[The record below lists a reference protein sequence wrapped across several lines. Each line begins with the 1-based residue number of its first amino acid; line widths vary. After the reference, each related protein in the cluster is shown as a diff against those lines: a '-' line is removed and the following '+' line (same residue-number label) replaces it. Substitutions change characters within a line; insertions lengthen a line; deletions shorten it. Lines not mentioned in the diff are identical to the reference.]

1 MELIEYADASPEV
14 RAIYDDIMAV
24 RKTDYINNFWK
35 ALAHDPS
42 TLRRTWY
49 SVQQIMAAGALDAVT
64 KEMLYLAVS
73 VTNGCGYCIASHS
86 VAARKAGMSDAMFA
100 ELMAVV
106 GMANE
111 TNRLASGYQVPI
123 DDRFK

>member
-1 MELIEYADASPEV
+1 MEPIEYADASPEV

-49 SVQQIMAAGALDAVT
+49 SIQQIMAAGALDAVT
-64 KEMLYLAVS
+64 KEMVYLAVS